1 MGTTSV
7 TGSNEFVF
15 LPLGGCGE
23 IGMNLNLFGYG
34 PPDDHEWMMADLGVT
49 FADLTAP
56 GIDLILPD
64 PAFIAE
70 RSERL
75 KGIVFTH
82 AHEDHIGAAA
92 ALWPY
97 LQCPM
102 YATPFTAELVRA
114 KLVEAGVADE
124 APLHVLPVGSK
135 VRLGPFDVE
144 LVRMTHSIPE
154 SHALAI
160 RTPLGIHLHSGDWK
174 LDHDP
179 VIGETADEARLKA
192 LGDEGVMSMTCDST
206 NVFVPG
212 EAGSE
217 AAVRDSL
224 IELFGELEG
233 RIAVTAFASN
243 VARVDSVVRA
253 AKTHDRHVVLVGRAM
268 HRIVAAAR
276 ACGMLQD
283 LPSLTAE
290 EDAGFLPRE
299 SVLYLCTG
307 SQGEPRAALARITDG
322 SHPHVSL
329 EEGDTVVFSSRVIPG
344 NEVAIFEM
352 QNRLAERGI
361 RIVTDDDHFV
371 HVSGHP
377 CRDELKRMYE
387 LVRPATA
394 VPIHGEM
401 RHLLEHRLYAR
412 QLGVTSAVIARNGA
426 MLRLAPGPV
435 EIIDHVEN
443 GRLFLDG
450 EALTSADNA
459 ALRLRRRLSFSGVI
473 VVTLAVGR
481 QLHLLTHP
489 RVIAMGVPEE
499 DEEEEGS
506 GPRNR
511 ATEDR
516 LAAVLEDD
524 VDEAFERLSNRQRA
538 DDVAVE
544 EAVRRAVR
552 AVVRP
557 AWGKRPLIH
566 VEILRI
572 DA

>member
-1 MGTTSV
+1 MESVNGT
-7 TGSNEFVF
+7 NEFVF

-23 IGMNLNLFGYG
+23 VGMNLNLFGYG
-34 PPDDHEWMMADLGVT
+34 PPGNHEWMMADLGVT

-70 RSERL
+70 RSNRL

-102 YATPFTAELVRA
+102 YATPFTAELLRA
-114 KLVEAGVADE
+114 KLTEAGIADE
-124 APLHVLPVGSK
+124 APLHVLPVGGRVK
-135 VRLGPFDVE
+135 LGPFDVE
-144 LVRMTHSIPE
+144 LVRMAHSIPE
-154 SHALAI
+154 AHALAV
-160 RTPLGIHLHSGDWK
+160 RTPAGLHLHSGDWK
-174 LDHDP
+174 IDP
-179 VIGETADEARLKA
+179 APVVGERTDEARLRA
-192 LGDEGVMSMTCDST
+192 LGEEGVMSMTCDST

-217 AAVRDSL
+217 AAVCDSL

-243 VARVDSVVRA
+243 VARVSSVARA
-253 AKTHDRHVVLVGRAM
+253 AAAHDRHVVLVGRAM
-268 HRIVAAAR
+268 HRIVAAAK
-276 ACGMLQD
+276 ACGMLQEM
-283 LPSLTAE
+283 PSIVPE
-290 EDAGFLPRE
+290 EDAGFLPRD
-299 SVLYLCTG
+299 SALYLCTG
-307 SQGEPRAALARITDG
+307 SQGEPRAALARITEG

-344 NEVAIFEM
+344 NEVAIFDT

-361 RIVTDDDHFV
+361 RVVTEEDHFV

-377 CRDELKRMYE
+377 CRDELKRLYGW
-387 LVRPATA
+387 VRPKTA
-394 VPIHGEM
+394 VPIHGEL
-401 RHLLEHRLYAR
+401 RHLLEHQLYAR
-412 QLGVTSAVIARNGA
+412 QLGAESPRIARNGT
-426 MLRLAPGPV
+426 MLRLAPGPA
-435 EIIDHVEN
+435 EIIDHVAS

-450 EALTSADNA
+450 EALTSSDNE

-481 QLHLLTHP
+481 QLDLLSHP
-489 RVIAMGVPEE
+489 RVLALGVPEE

-516 LAAVLEDD
+516 LAAVLADD
-524 VDEAFERLSNRQRA
+524 VDAAFEDLPNRQRA
-538 DDVAVE
+538 DDPAVE

>member
-1 MGTTSV
+1 MASSGA
-7 TGSNEFVF
+7 NEFVF

-34 PPDDHEWMMADLGVT
+34 PPGSHEWIMADLGVT

-70 RSERL
+70 RSKKL
-75 KGIVFTH
+75 KGIIFTH

-102 YATPFTAELVRA
+102 YATPFTAELLRA
-114 KLVEAGVADE
+114 KLTDAGIVDE
-124 APLHVLPVGSK
+124 APLNVLHVGGRVS
-135 VRLGPFDVE
+135 LGPFDVE
-144 LVRMTHSIPE
+144 LVRMAHSIPE
-154 SHALAI
+154 AHGLAI
-160 RTPLGIHLHSGDWK
+160 RTPLGLHLHTGDWK
-174 LDHDP
+174 LDPAP
-179 VIGETADEARLKA
+179 VVGETTDEVRLRA

-206 NVFVPG
+206 NIFVPG

-217 AAVRDSL
+217 AAVGDSL
-224 IELFGELEG
+224 VELFGELER
-233 RIAVTAFASN
+233 RIAVTGFASN
-243 VARVDSVVRA
+243 VARVRSVARA
-253 AKTHDRHVVLVGRAM
+253 AAANKRHLVLVGRAM
-268 HRIVAAAR
+268 HRIVGAAK

-283 LPSLTAE
+283 MPAIVPE
-290 EDAGFLPRE
+290 EDAGYLPPE
-299 SVLYLCTG
+299 SVVYLCTG
-307 SQGEPRAALARITDG
+307 SQGEPRAALARIAEG
-322 SHPHVSL
+322 NHPHVSL
-329 EEGDTVVFSSRVIPG
+329 EDGDAVVFSSRVIPG
-344 NEVAIFEM
+344 NEVAIYEI
-352 QNRLAERGI
+352 QNRLAERGVRVI
-361 RIVTDDDHFV
+361 EENEHFV

-377 CRDELKRMYE
+377 CRDELKQLYGW
-387 LVRPATA
+387 VRPKTV
-394 VPIHGEM
+394 VPIHGEL
-401 RHLLEHRLYAR
+401 RHLLEHQLYAR
-412 QLGVTSAVIARNGA
+412 ELGAGTALIARNGA
-426 MLRLAPGPV
+426 MVRLAPGPA
-435 EIIDHVEN
+435 EIIDHVQS
-443 GRLFLDG
+443 GRLYLDG
-450 EALTSADNA
+450 EALTPADNEA
-459 ALRLRRRLSFSGVI
+459 VRLRRRLSFSGVI

-481 QLHLLTHP
+481 QLDLLCHP
-489 RVIAMGVPEE
+489 RVLALGVPEE

-516 LAAVLEDD
+516 LAAVLADD
-524 VDEAFERLSNRQRA
+524 VEAAFEGLPNRQKA

-566 VEILRI
+566 VEMMRI
-572 DA
+572 DT

>member
-1 MGTTSV
+1 MAAASDK
-7 TGSNEFVF
+7 NEFVF

-23 IGMNLNLFGYG
+23 VGMNLNLFGYG
-34 PPDDHEWMMADLGVT
+34 PPGDHEWMMADLGVT

-64 PAFIAE
+64 PAFITE
-70 RSERL
+70 RRKKL

-92 ALWPY
+92 ALWPW

-102 YATPFTAELVRA
+102 YATPFTAELLRA
-114 KLVEAGVADE
+114 KFVEAGIADE
-124 APLHVLPVGSK
+124 APLHVLPVGGRFS
-135 VRLGPFDVE
+135 LGPFDLE
-144 LVRMTHSIPE
+144 LIRVAHSIPE
-154 SHALAI
+154 AHALAI
-160 RTPLGIHLHSGDWK
+160 RTPAGIHLHTGDWK
-174 LDHDP
+174 LDPDP
-179 VIGETADEARLKA
+179 VVGEVADEARLRA
-192 LGDEGVMSMTCDST
+192 LGEEGVMSMTCDST

-212 EAGSE
+212 TAGSE
-217 AAVRDSL
+217 AAVGDSL
-224 IELFGELEG
+224 TELFGELEG

-243 VARVDSVVRA
+243 VARVNSVARA
-253 AKTHDRHVVLVGRAM
+253 AAAHKRHLVLVGRAM
-268 HRIVAAAR
+268 HRIVSAAK

-283 LPSLTAE
+283 MPAIVPE
-290 EDAGFLPRE
+290 EDAGYLPPD
-299 SVLYLCTG
+299 SVVYLCTG
-307 SQGEPRAALARITDG
+307 SQGEPRAALARIADG
-322 SHPHVSL
+322 GHPHVSL
-329 EEGDTVVFSSRVIPG
+329 EDGDTVVFSSRVIPG
-344 NEVAIFEM
+344 NEVAIFDI

-361 RIVTDDDHFV
+361 RVISEEDHFV

-377 CRDELKRMYE
+377 CRDELKQLYGW
-387 LVRPATA
+387 VRPETA
-394 VPIHGEM
+394 VPIHGEL

-412 QLGVTSAVIARNGA
+412 ELGADHAIIARNGA
-426 MLRLAPGPV
+426 MLRLAPGPA
-435 EIIDHVEN
+435 EIINHVEN
-443 GRLFLDG
+443 GRLYLDG
-450 EALTSADNA
+450 EALTSSDNE
-459 ALRLRRRLSFSGVI
+459 ALRLRRRLSFSGAI

-481 QLHLLTHP
+481 RLDLLCHP
-489 RVIAMGVPEE
+489 RVLALGVPEE

-516 LAAVLEDD
+516 LAAVLADD
-524 VDEAFERLSNRQRA
+524 VDGAFEGLSKRQRA

-557 AWGKRPLIH
+557 AWGKRPLIR